1 MSAETSDSGNNDSGD
16 DNDSGDKL
24 QQRKQVTAETMVAE
38 TSESSGSEDN
48 DSGHNNDSRYK
59 LQQRSQVIADTSDS
73 EDKLEQRRQVRI
85 AETMIA
91 ETMTNTR

>member
-1 MSAETSDSGNNDSGD
+1 MIAETSDSGNNDSGD
-16 DNDSGDKL
+16 NNDRGGKL

-38 TSESSGSEDN
+38 TSDSSGSGDN

-59 LQQRSQVIADTSDS
+59 LQQR
-73 EDKLEQRRQVRI
+73 RQVRT

-91 ETMTNTR
+91 ETMTNTL